1 MVFDEYHNGVPV
13 AFIITSN
20 SAQADLVPWLK
31 ALNSAMTTE
40 QADWCPKCFH
50 RGLRTGRNKQPF
62 VRFLNIVVLDQSLYW
77 SHFNVNDH
85 YACCHNTNLD
95 VGVHCE

>member
-20 SAQADLVPWLK
+20 SAQANLVPWLK

-40 QADWCPKCFH
+40 QADWCPNAF
-50 RGLRTGRNKQPF
+50 
-62 VRFLNIVVLDQSLYW
+62 IVDCAPGEINSLLYV
-77 SHFNVNDH
+77 F
-85 YACCHNTNLD
+85 
-95 VGVHCE
+95 